1 MLIKFN
7 DYWLAHICHDLCNYI
22 SAASQKRDVERALTR
37 FIAKTGKIHNLF
49 NSEDSNLFPLISCVK
64 EEEEYKLPTYVDA
77 LIFKDQVF
85 EEEEVERR
93 PKRRRHNQRP
103 DENDDDDDDMS
114 RLNDSIA
121 ESEVIDNPFLRPVRM
136 PRNNKKSWFPE
147 RKQPYAVN
155 QSIIIS
161 LLISQYFNCTHVLY
175 RYLCLTIPMQYIQY
189 LLYNIFSI

>member
-1 MLIKFN
+1 M
-7 DYWLAHICHDLCNYI
+7 
-22 SAASQKRDVERALTR
+22 ERALTR

-49 NSEDSNLFPLISCVK
+49 SSEDSNLFPLISCVK

-136 PRNNKKSWFPE
+136 PRNNKKS
-147 RKQPYAVN
+147 
-155 QSIIIS
+155 
-161 LLISQYFNCTHVLY
+161 
-175 RYLCLTIPMQYIQY
+175 
-189 LLYNIFSI
+189 